1 MEEKALGWKK
11 ILIIGGV
18 VMAVIAICWVIGLLK
33 GKGVGKG
40 PGDGAGSEQ
49 SKTVFAQETRE
60 QEEPVITE
68 EPKEELPVDAG
79 GKEVVKE
86 EEVNRIAILVSGS
99 EYFYENAPI
108 TLDDT
113 VSMINSYS
121 GELVV
126 EVTDNNATYRAYHNL
141 LGELDELRV
150 PVTELLY

>member
-33 GKGVGKG
+33 GVGKG

-49 SKTVFAQETRE
+49 NKTVFAQETRE

>member
-1 MEEKALGWKK
+1 M
-11 ILIIGGV
+11 
-18 VMAVIAICWVIGLLK
+18 LK